1 MNLFLAILTVLSFA
15 GFYLS
20 YRIFIKDNPALFPIL
35 FIAGAS
41 VFSYVFGLVGLLKAG
56 YFIVI
61 AAGIMLIPLAI
72 FKHIKAGNK
81 NIFKLFMEPSLL
93 FLLTGFIWAF
103 VITRNVGLSHPDD
116 FSHWYKICK
125 VLHGDNAF
133 PTNIDIRFT
142 TYTPGTATWI
152 YFFTNAAGF
161 SVPNCLWAQSLI
173 NLACCCSFFSLI
185 PPKKPVLTKALMFA
199 GISAC
204 SVLLCSIDV
213 STYSLLVDCTLPLI
227 ALASVFY
234 LYDHGFK
241 LDRISIPLLVIIL
254 AFMELTKFSGL
265 IFELFILILYLFKA
279 QKKNLLPALAVFV
292 LPVVI
297 TLLYRVRNSFIY
309 ANINVSNQAVSLE
322 RYSQLFSQKS
332 SESVTNTIVNVFS
345 MALNP
350 AGAYAQVTIVW
361 IIFAVLIILM
371 LLKKLKKTG
380 GNGITDYSGIFKYS
394 FLVYLIYVFFLT
406 LTYLFSMNA
415 YEAEILSC
423 CYRYMGSI
431 AVFITGFFS
440 YHIMR
445 NLTLYE
451 DKLMPAKM
459 AGYIVMTIIFGHMMF
474 GYNYI
479 YEGRQQYSPFENF
492 TDSTPWNKISEYADE
507 KMEFTDARY
516 LVIWD
521 ESYLADSNYLPF
533 QIDYVAGSYLRSVK
547 ITTIMMSE
555 MDDNKDLINEYNDD
569 QIIIVGELNN

>member
-1 MNLFLAILTVLSFA
+1 
-15 GFYLS
+15 
-20 YRIFIKDNPALFPIL
+20 
-35 FIAGAS
+35 
-41 VFSYVFGLVGLLKAG
+41 
-56 YFIVI
+56 
-61 AAGIMLIPLAI
+61 
-72 FKHIKAGNK
+72 
-81 NIFKLFMEPSLL
+81 
-93 FLLTGFIWAF
+93 
-103 VITRNVGLSHPDD
+103 
-116 FSHWYKICK
+116 
-125 VLHGDNAF
+125 
-133 PTNIDIRFT
+133 
-142 TYTPGTATWI
+142 
-152 YFFTNAAGF
+152 
-161 SVPNCLWAQSLI
+161 
-173 NLACCCSFFSLI
+173 
-185 PPKKPVLTKALMFA
+185 
-199 GISAC
+199 
-204 SVLLCSIDV
+204 
-213 STYSLLVDCTLPLI
+213 
-227 ALASVFY
+227 
-234 LYDHGFK
+234 
-241 LDRISIPLLVIIL
+241 
-254 AFMELTKFSGL
+254 
-265 IFELFILILYLFKA
+265 
-279 QKKNLLPALAVFV
+279 
-292 LPVVI
+292 
-297 TLLYRVRNSFIY
+297 
-309 ANINVSNQAVSLE
+309 
-322 RYSQLFSQKS
+322 
-332 SESVTNTIVNVFS
+332 

-380 GNGITDYSGIFKYS
+380 GNGITDYSGIFKYT
-394 FLVYLIYVFFLT
+394 FLVYIIYVFFLT

-431 AVFITGFFS
+431 AVFIAGFFS

-445 NLTLYE
+445 NLTISE

-555 MDDNKDLINEYNDD
+555 MDDNKDLINEYTDD